1 MRKDEQLVA
10 VSQASHDALPAPL
23 RRRARTVV
31 HGVDLSRS
39 DSLLARRT
47 ELRADVRA
55 ELGVEPGQ
63 LLFMTV
69 ANLRPEKGY
78 QVLLDAARTIADRG
92 LPLRIAAVGR
102 GPLDTTLHARHVE
115 LALGDRFQFLGQRD
129 DVLELL
135 AGVDAFVLPSLHEGL
150 PVTLM
155 EATSVG
161 LPIVASSVGGIPQ
174 ILEDEVDALLVPPG
188 DPGALVEA
196 MTRLASDR
204 ELRERLGRRAKLRS
218 SMFDIVEA
226 SRTVGDIYEQVSRRT
241 MTSLVGKRL
250 LHVTTVD
257 MSLALLLGPQL
268 RAFAEAGMEVVGVS
282 APGPYVPRLEAWGIR
297 HEPLRH
303 ATRSMAVGQD
313 MMALAELWRL
323 FRRLKPDI
331 VHTHNPK
338 PGLYGRLAARA
349 AGVPGV
355 VNTVHGLYASP
366 EDRASRRAVVYAL
379 ERVGVAVLGSRAG
392 PEPRGPRGAGP
403 SGRTPRQAG
412 AARQRHRPGAL
423 PPRRGRGRP
432 PTGPVGPRCGCC
444 DAVVVGTVGRLVR
457 QKGFPELFAAA
468 ERLRSAHPDV
478 VFVVVGGSDPDK
490 ADAISSEE
498 LAAAGRR
505 GRVVFTG
512 SRDDMEDVYR
522 GFDLFVLPSHR
533 EGFPRSAME
542 AAATGLPVIATD
554 IRGCRQV
561 VSPGRTGLLV
571 PLDDPV
577 RLASAIEE
585 LVLDSALRRRMG
597 TAARRKAEAEFDDR
611 AVVSKTL
618 EAYERVLIPATSW
631 RSRRTPSSAARPS

>member
-1 MRKDEQLVA
+1 
-10 VSQASHDALPAPL
+10 
-23 RRRARTVV
+23 
-31 HGVDLSRS
+31 
-39 DSLLARRT
+39 
-47 ELRADVRA
+47 
-55 ELGVEPGQ
+55 
-63 LLFMTV
+63 
-69 ANLRPEKGY
+69 
-78 QVLLDAARTIADRG
+78 
-92 LPLRIAAVGR
+92 
-102 GPLDTTLHARHVE
+102 
-115 LALGDRFQFLGQRD
+115 
-129 DVLELL
+129 
-135 AGVDAFVLPSLHEGL
+135 
-150 PVTLM
+150 
-155 EATSVG
+155 
-161 LPIVASSVGGIPQ
+161 
-174 ILEDEVDALLVPPG
+174 
-188 DPGALVEA
+188 
-196 MTRLASDR
+196 
-204 ELRERLGRRAKLRS
+204 
-218 SMFDIVEA
+218 
-226 SRTVGDIYEQVSRRT
+226 

-282 APGPYVPRLEAWGIR
+282 APGPYVPQLEAWGIR

-313 MMALAELWRL
+313 MMALTELWRL

-355 VNTVHGLYASP
+355 VNTVHGLYAGP

-379 ERVGVAVLGSRAG
+379 ERAAALCSGAELVQNPEDLEVLARLGIPRDKLVLLGNGIDLGRFRPAADEDGRRRARAALGVDV
-392 PEPRGPRGAGP
+392 E
-403 SGRTPRQAG
+403 
-412 AARQRHRPGAL
+412 
-423 PPRRGRGRP
+423 
-432 PTGPVGPRCGCC
+432 
-444 DAVVVGTVGRLVR
+444 AVVVGTVGRLVR

-468 ERLRSAHPDV
+468 ERLRGTHPDV
-478 VFVVVGGSDPDK
+478 VFAVVGGSDPDK

-505 GRVVFTG
+505 GHIVFTG
-512 SRDDMEDVYR
+512 IRDDMEDVYR

-561 VSPGRTGLLV
+561 VSPGKTGLLV
-571 PLDDPV
+571 PLHDPV

-585 LVLDSALRRRMG
+585 LVVDPALRRRMG
-597 TAARRKAEAEFDDR
+597 TAGRRKAEAEFDDR
-611 AVVSKTL
+611 TVVSKTL
-618 EAYERVLIPATSW
+618 DAYERVLIQATSP

>member
-1 MRKDEQLVA
+1 
-10 VSQASHDALPAPL
+10 
-23 RRRARTVV
+23 
-31 HGVDLSRS
+31 
-39 DSLLARRT
+39 
-47 ELRADVRA
+47 
-55 ELGVEPGQ
+55 
-63 LLFMTV
+63 
-69 ANLRPEKGY
+69 
-78 QVLLDAARTIADRG
+78 
-92 LPLRIAAVGR
+92 
-102 GPLDTTLHARHVE
+102 
-115 LALGDRFQFLGQRD
+115 
-129 DVLELL
+129 
-135 AGVDAFVLPSLHEGL
+135 
-150 PVTLM
+150 
-155 EATSVG
+155 
-161 LPIVASSVGGIPQ
+161 
-174 ILEDEVDALLVPPG
+174 
-188 DPGALVEA
+188 
-196 MTRLASDR
+196 
-204 ELRERLGRRAKLRS
+204 
-218 SMFDIVEA
+218 
-226 SRTVGDIYEQVSRRT
+226 

-282 APGPYVPRLEAWGIR
+282 APGPYVPQLEAWGIR

-313 MMALAELWRL
+313 MMALTELWRL
-323 FRRLKPDI
+323 FRRLRPDI

-366 EDRASRRAVVYAL
+366 EDRASLRAVVYSL
-379 ERVGVAVLGSRAG
+379 ERLASLCSGAELVQNPEDLEVLARLGVPRDKLVLLGNGIDLERFRPAADEDSRRRARSVLG
-392 PEPRGPRGAGP
+392 
-403 SGRTPRQAG
+403 
-412 AARQRHRPGAL
+412 
-423 PPRRGRGRP
+423 
-432 PTGPVGPRCGCC
+432 V
-444 DAVVVGTVGRLVR
+444 DVNAVVVGTVGRLVR

-468 ERLRSAHPDV
+468 ERLRSAHPQV

-490 ADAISSEE
+490 ADAISSED

-561 VSPGRTGLLV
+561 VSPGKTGLLV
-571 PLDDPV
+571 PLGDPV

-585 LVLDSALRRRMG
+585 LVLDSAIRRRMG